1 MLRKLYATT
10 QEDIVEYNNQLKEKL
25 KEKKILFSWE
35 NFLLDA
41 YEELNFNLRSCI
53 GARLFCNMSFLSAFF
68 KFHMENATLKKI
80 PQCT

>member
-1 MLRKLYATT
+1 MKVLRKLYATT

-25 KEKKILFSWE
+25 KEK
-35 NFLLDA
+35 DA

-68 KFHMENATLKKI
+68 
-80 PQCT
+80 